1 LHGPDSACSG
11 CTAASGEVPLTTRAK
26 WREIG
31 FLHTA
36 RRQIVSP
43 HPFLDIR
50 MLPQPDDVTCG
61 PTCLQAV
68 YRYLGLEIDL
78 PRLISEVRGLP
89 DGGTLAVY
97 LGNHA
102 LKRGLKARV
111 YSYHLKIFDPS
122 WRGLDSPELASKL
135 EQQLEHKQ
143 GKKFVVASR
152 AYIRF
157 LELGGEIA
165 FDDLTPELLDVPF
178 DAGLPVL
185 TGLSATYLYNS
196 RREYTTRQNR
206 AVYDDLR
213 GEPAGHFVVLCGRER
228 GKVRVADPFI
238 GNPLADDSHYYD
250 VRIDRLIRAILL
262 GVVTYDAN
270 LLVLSEGDLP

>member
-1 LHGPDSACSG
+1 MKPHR
-11 CTAASGEVPLTTRAK
+11 TR
-26 WREIG
+26 
-31 FLHTA
+31 L
-36 RRQIVSP
+36 SP
-43 HPFLDIR
+43 SPFLDIR
-50 MLPQPDDVTCG
+50 IQPQPDDVTCG

-68 YRYLGLEIDL
+68 YRHLGQRMDL
-78 PRLISEVRGLP
+78 AQIISEVRGLH

-102 LKRGLKARV
+102 LKLGLKARL

-122 WRGLDSPELASKL
+122 WRGATPAELAGKL
-135 EQQLEHKQ
+135 EAQLGFKH
-143 GKKFVVASR
+143 GKKFEAASR

-178 DAGLPVL
+178 EAGLPVL
-185 TGLSATYLYNS
+185 TGLSATYLYDS
-196 RREYTTRQNR
+196 RREYTNRHNR

-213 GEPAGHFVVLCGRER
+213 GEPTGHFVVLCGREGR
-228 GKVRVADPFI
+228 KVRVADPFI

-250 VRIDRLIRAILL
+250 VEVDRLIRAILL
-262 GVVTYDAN
+262 GVMTYDAN
-270 LLVLSEGDLP
+270 LLMISDGELPCGA

>member
-1 LHGPDSACSG
+1 M
-11 CTAASGEVPLTTRAK
+11 
-26 WREIG
+26 
-31 FLHTA
+31 
-36 RRQIVSP
+36 SP

-68 YRYLGLEIDL
+68 YRHLGHPLDLEQI
-78 PRLISEVRGLP
+78 IAEVRGLP
-89 DGGTLAVY
+89 EGGTLAVY

-102 LKRGLKARV
+102 LKRGLKARL

-122 WRGLDSPELASKL
+122 WRGLAPGELAAKL
-135 EQQLEHKQ
+135 EAQLAYKH
-143 GKKFVVASR
+143 GKKFETASR

-165 FDDLTPELLDVPF
+165 LDDLTSKVFDAPF
-178 DAGLPVL
+178 NAGLPIL
-185 TGLSATYLYNS
+185 TGLSATYLYDS
-196 RREYTTRQNR
+196 RREYTNRHNR

-213 GEPAGHFVVLCGRER
+213 GEPTGHFVVLCGRER
-228 GKVRVADPFI
+228 GKVRVADPYI

-250 VRIDRLIRAILL
+250 VRVNRLIRAILL
-262 GVVTYDAN
+262 GVMTYDAN
-270 LLVLSEGDLP
+270 LLVISDGDLP

>member
-1 LHGPDSACSG
+1 M
-11 CTAASGEVPLTTRAK
+11 
-26 WREIG
+26 
-31 FLHTA
+31 
-36 RRQIVSP
+36 SP

-68 YRYLGLEIDL
+68 YRHLGHPLELEQI
-78 PRLISEVRGLP
+78 IAEVRGLP
-89 DGGTLAVY
+89 EGGTLAVY

-102 LKRGLKARV
+102 LKRGLKARL

-122 WRGLDSPELASKL
+122 WRGLAPRELAAKL
-135 EQQLEHKQ
+135 EAQLAYKH
-143 GKKFVVASR
+143 GKKFETASR

-165 FDDLTPELLDVPF
+165 LDDLTSKLFDAPF
-178 DAGLPVL
+178 DAGLPIL
-185 TGLSATYLYNS
+185 TGLSATYLYDS
-196 RREYTTRQNR
+196 RREYTNRHNR

-213 GEPAGHFVVLCGRER
+213 GEPTGHFVVLCGRER
-228 GKVRVADPFI
+228 GKVRVADPYI

-250 VRIDRLIRAILL
+250 VRVNRLIRAILL
-262 GVVTYDAN
+262 GVMTYDAN
-270 LLVLSEGDLP
+270 LLVISDGELP

>member
-1 LHGPDSACSG
+1 MSS
-11 CTAASGEVPLTTRAK
+11 
-26 WREIG
+26 
-31 FLHTA
+31 
-36 RRQIVSP
+36 

-50 MLPQPDDVTCG
+50 IQPQPDDVTCG

-68 YRYLGLEIDL
+68 YRHLGQRIDL
-78 PRLISEVRGLP
+78 QQLIAEVRGLH

-102 LKRGLKARV
+102 LQLGLKARL

-122 WRGLDSPELASKL
+122 WRGADSQELAGKL
-135 EQQLEHKQ
+135 EAQLDFKH
-143 GKKFVVASR
+143 GKKFEVASR

-178 DAGLPVL
+178 EAGVPVL
-185 TGLSATYLYNS
+185 TGLSATYLYDS
-196 RREYTTRQNR
+196 RREYTNRHNR

-213 GEPAGHFVVLCGRER
+213 GEPTGHFVVLCGRE
-228 GKVRVADPFI
+228 GGMVRVADPYI
-238 GNPLADDSHYYD
+238 GNPFAEDSHYYD
-250 VRIDRLIRAILL
+250 VAVDRLIRAILL
-262 GVVTYDAN
+262 GVLTYDAN
-270 LLVLSEGDLP
+270 LLVISNGDLR

>member
-1 LHGPDSACSG
+1 L
-11 CTAASGEVPLTTRAK
+11 
-26 WREIG
+26 
-31 FLHTA
+31 
-36 RRQIVSP
+36 SP
-43 HPFLDIR
+43 HPFIDIR
-50 MLPQPDDVTCG
+50 IMPQPDDVTCG

-68 YRYLGLEIDL
+68 YRHLGRRMDL
-78 PRLISEVRGLP
+78 MQIISEVRGLP

-102 LKRGLKARV
+102 LKLGLKARV

-122 WRGLDSPELASKL
+122 WRGAEPAELAGKL
-135 EQQLEHKQ
+135 EEQLGFKQ
-143 GKKFVVASR
+143 GKKFEAASR

-178 DAGLPVL
+178 SAGLPIL
-185 TGLSATYLYNS
+185 TGLSATYLYDS
-196 RREYTTRQNR
+196 RREYTNRQNR

-213 GEPAGHFVVLCGRER
+213 GEPTGHFVVLCGREA

-250 VRIDRLIRAILL
+250 VEVDRLIRAILL
-262 GVVTYDAN
+262 GVMTYDAN
-270 LLVLSEGDLP
+270 LLVISDGDLP

>member
-1 LHGPDSACSG
+1 MN
-11 CTAASGEVPLTTRAK
+11 
-26 WREIG
+26 
-31 FLHTA
+31 
-36 RRQIVSP
+36 P
-43 HPFLDIR
+43 HPYLDIR

-68 YRYLGLEIDL
+68 YRHLGHELNL
-78 PRLISEVRGLP
+78 AQLISEVRGLP

-102 LKRGLKARV
+102 LKRGLQARV

-122 WRGLDSPELASKL
+122 WRGLDREALAAKL
-135 EQQLEHKQ
+135 EAQLEIKH
-143 GKKFVVASR
+143 GKKFEVASR

-157 LELGGEIA
+157 LELGGEIM
-165 FDDLTPELLDVPF
+165 FDDLRPELFDIPF
-178 DAGLPVL
+178 GADLPVL

-196 RREYTTRQNR
+196 RREYTNRQNR

-213 GEPAGHFVVLCGRER
+213 GEPTGHFVVLCGRED

-250 VRIDRLIRAILL
+250 VEVQRLIRAILL
-262 GVVTYDAN
+262 GAMTYDAN
-270 LLVLSEGDLP
+270 LLVLADGPLP

>member
-1 LHGPDSACSG
+1 M
-11 CTAASGEVPLTTRAK
+11 
-26 WREIG
+26 
-31 FLHTA
+31 
-36 RRQIVSP
+36 SP

-50 MLPQPDDVTCG
+50 IQPQPDDLTCG

-68 YRYLGLEIDL
+68 YRHLGQRIDL
-78 PRLISEVRGLP
+78 QQLISEVRGLH

-102 LKRGLKARV
+102 LQLGLNARL

-122 WRGLDSPELASKL
+122 WRGADSQELAGKL
-135 EQQLEHKQ
+135 EAQLSFKH
-143 GKKFVVASR
+143 GKKFEIASR

-178 DAGLPVL
+178 EAGLPIL
-185 TGLSATYLYNS
+185 TGLSATYLYDS
-196 RREYTTRQNR
+196 RREYTNRHNR

-213 GEPAGHFVVLCGRER
+213 GEPTGHFVVLCGRE
-228 GKVRVADPFI
+228 GGTVRVADPYI

-250 VRIDRLIRAILL
+250 VAVDRLIRAILL
-262 GVVTYDAN
+262 GVLTYDAN
-270 LLVLSEGDLP
+270 LLVISDGDPP

>member
-1 LHGPDSACSG
+1 MMKPRSKP
-11 CTAASGEVPLTTRAK
+11 VR
-26 WREIG
+26 
-31 FLHTA
+31 
-36 RRQIVSP
+36 P

-50 MLPQPDDVTCG
+50 ILPQPDDVTCG

-68 YRYLGLEIDL
+68 YRNLGQRMDL
-78 PRLISEVRGLP
+78 AQLIGEVRGLH

-102 LKRGLKARV
+102 LQRGLKARL

-122 WRGLDSPELASKL
+122 WRGATPAELSAKL
-135 EQQLEHKQ
+135 EAQLSFKP
-143 GKKFVVASR
+143 GKKFEIASR

-178 DAGLPVL
+178 GAGLPVL
-185 TGLSATYLYNS
+185 TGLSATYLYDS
-196 RREYTTRQNR
+196 RREFTNRQNR

-213 GEPAGHFVVLCGRER
+213 GEPTGHFVVLCGRE
-228 GKVRVADPFI
+228 GAKVRVADPFI
-238 GNPLADDSHYYD
+238 GNPLASDSHYYD
-250 VRIDRLIRAILL
+250 VEVDRLIRAILL
-262 GVVTYDAN
+262 GVMTYDAN
-270 LLVLSEGDLP
+270 LLVIADGDLP

>member
-1 LHGPDSACSG
+1 MP
-11 CTAASGEVPLTTRAK
+11 ASVELPLTARPK
-26 WREIG
+26 WRESGI
-31 FLHTA
+31 LNAA
-36 RRQIVSP
+36 RSETVSP

-50 MLPQPDDVTCG
+50 ILPQPDDVTCG

-68 YRYLGLEIDL
+68 YRYLGLEMDL
-78 PRLISEVRGLP
+78 PRLIGEVRGLP
-89 DGGTLAVY
+89 EGGTLAVY

-122 WRGLDSPELASKL
+122 WRGLDSRALAAKL
-135 EQQLEHKQ
+135 EEQLEYKQ
-143 GKKFVVASR
+143 GKKFEVASR

-165 FDDLTPELLDVPF
+165 FEDLTPELLDVPF
-178 DAGLPVL
+178 GAGLPVL
-185 TGLSATYLYNS
+185 TGLSATYLYDS
-196 RREYTTRQNR
+196 RREYTNRQNR

-213 GEPAGHFVVLCGRER
+213 GEPTGHFVVLCGRER

-250 VRIDRLIRAILL
+250 VRVDRLIRAILL
-262 GVVTYDAN
+262 GVMTYDAN
-270 LLVLSEGDLP
+270 LLVLSDGELP

>member
-1 LHGPDSACSG
+1 MSL
-11 CTAASGEVPLTTRAK
+11 
-26 WREIG
+26 
-31 FLHTA
+31 
-36 RRQIVSP
+36 

-68 YRYLGLEIDL
+68 YRHLGHRLDL
-78 PRLISEVRGLP
+78 QQLISEVRGLP

-97 LGNHA
+97 LGIHA
-102 LKRGLKARV
+102 LKLGLRARL

-122 WRGLDSPELASKL
+122 WRGLAAPALAAKL
-135 EQQLEHKQ
+135 EAHLAFKQ
-143 GKKFVVASR
+143 GKKFEVASR

-165 FDDLTPELLDVPF
+165 LDDLTPSLLDVPF
-178 DAGLPVL
+178 NAGLPVL
-185 TGLSATYLYNS
+185 TGLSATYLYDS
-196 RREYTTRQNR
+196 RREYTNRHNR

-213 GEPAGHFVVLCGRER
+213 GEPTGHFVVLCGRER
-228 GKVRVADPFI
+228 GKVRVADPYI

-250 VRIDRLIRAILL
+250 VRVNRLIRAILL
-262 GVVTYDAN
+262 GVMTYDAN
-270 LLVLSEGDLP
+270 LLVIADGELP